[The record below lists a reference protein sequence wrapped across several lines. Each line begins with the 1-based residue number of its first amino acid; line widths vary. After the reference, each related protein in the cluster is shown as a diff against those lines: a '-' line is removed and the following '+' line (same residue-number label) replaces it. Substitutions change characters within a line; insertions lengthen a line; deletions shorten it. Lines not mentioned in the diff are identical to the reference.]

1 MMIYNLKEIAGQ
13 NHSIML
19 WSAALSELEN
29 CFRTFKAILKKMWCL
44 KSGRAKFSKIHSY
57 PYWAKSA

>member
-1 MMIYNLKEIAGQ
+1 MMIYNLKEITGQ

-29 CFRTFKAILKKMWCL
+29 CFRTFKA
-44 KSGRAKFSKIHSY
+44 F
-57 PYWAKSA
+57 